1 MRLNQGT
8 INEVSVKK
16 MISVGDF
23 QISEEE
29 RAAINEVL
37 DAGRISEWKKVRE
50 FEKLFADYVGT
61 KHCIAVNSGTSALI
75 VGLSALIND
84 SRFSKVRKGSKVITT
99 PLTYVA
105 TINAIVLTG
114 LEPVFVDVD
123 PYSFSILPQKIEEH
137 LENAN
142 DPENYSIILPVHLMG
157 YPCDMDEINR
167 IAEKYDLIAF
177 EDSAQA
183 HGSYYKGQRTGS
195 LSLLSIFSFYIAH
208 NIQAGEM
215 GAVVTDD
222 EKLISLMRK
231 LKANGRVCDCPVC
244 TRPNGYCPYFLR
256 DEEDDFDPRFVHD
269 VIGYNFKIMEFEA
282 ALGVSQLK
290 KADFIFER
298 RQYNVRFLNEHLEK
312 YSDNLQLPAFSE
324 DVSYLAYPI
333 VIKEHS
339 KFSRKYIREELEKNC
354 IESRPLFGCVPTQ
367 QPAYNYLK
375 GEYEGKI
382 PTAEYIGKNAFYIG
396 CHQYLNQEDLEYVVH
411 IFDKI
416 LSYNSLLII
425 TQQQE
430 KKVYIHKEGLS
441 YETTWL

>member
-1 MRLNQGT
+1 MKLSTGT
-8 INEVSVKK
+8 KSKFIIKEVALKK
-16 MISVGDF
+16 RISVGDF

-29 RAAINEVL
+29 RAVINEVL
-37 DAGRISEWKKVRE
+37 DSGRISEWKKVKE
-50 FEKLFADYVGT
+50 FENLFAEYIGT
-61 KHCIAVNSGTSALI
+61 KYCVTVNSGTSALI

-84 SRFSKVRKGSKVITT
+84 SRFIKVRKGSKVITT
-99 PLTYVA
+99 PLTYAA

-114 LEPVFVDVD
+114 LEPVFVDID
-123 PYSFSILPQKIEEH
+123 PYTFSLLPQKIEEH
-137 LENAN
+137 LEKAN

-167 IAEKYDLIAF
+167 IALKYDLIVL

-215 GAVVTDD
+215 GAVVTND

-231 LKANGRVCDCPVC
+231 LKANGRICDCPVC
-244 TRPNGYCPYFLR
+244 TRPNGYCPYFPR
-256 DEEDDFDPRFVHD
+256 DEDDDFDPRFVHD
-269 VIGYNFKIMEFEA
+269 TIGYNFKIMEFEA

-290 KADFIFER
+290 KADFIFEE
-298 RQYNVRFLNEHLEK
+298 RQNNVRFLNEHLIK
-312 YSDNLQLPAFSE
+312 YSDVLQLPAFSK

-333 VIKEHS
+333 VVKEDSRFS
-339 KFSRKYIREELEKNC
+339 KKYLREQLEKNG
-354 IESRPLFGCVPTQ
+354 IENRPLFGCIPTQ
-367 QPAYNYLK
+367 QPAYDYLK

-382 PTAEYIGKNAFYIG
+382 PDAEYIGKNAFYIG
-396 CHQYLNQEDLEYVVH
+396 CHQYLNQDDLEYIVD

-416 LSYNSLLII
+416 FSQSTQTQHLL
-425 TQQQE
+425 
-430 KKVYIHKEGLS
+430 
-441 YETTWL
+441 